1 MLLWRCFFFF
11 LSSLSCRVRE
21 ATNKSISVMFCS
33 LQIFDLV
40 FVAHNSASQLFP
52 QFSFYSSYLHLSPSP
67 LSFSVVFMSLFTTA
81 VSITA
86 EWYHCVLIAQWE
98 CSLANGSKIRAGME
112 SKRSPWQRWSR
123 LAHDASVMPPGS
135 RVENLLV
142 SGDYHILGCSSSVWK
157 YNLESRNCFFHPQC
171 EFHLQHSRE
180 N

>member
-1 MLLWRCFFFF
+1 
-11 LSSLSCRVRE
+11 
-21 ATNKSISVMFCS
+21 MFCS

-40 FVAHNSASQLFP
+40 FIFLPFPLSMMQLTILLLNC
-52 QFSFYSSYLHLSPSP
+52 SLTFYSSYLHLSSSP

-98 CSLANGSKIRAGME
+98 CSLANGSKIRAGMK

-135 RVENLLV
+135 RVEHVLV
-142 SGDYHILGCSSSVWK
+142 SGDYHILGCSSSV
-157 YNLESRNCFFHPQC
+157 
-171 EFHLQHSRE
+171 
-180 N
+180 